1 MKMNVDR
8 KFAMTDKTNRIGID
22 IGGTKIEGVLVNDA
36 GTVLSSCKAP
46 SRPGEEQVVE
56 DICKMVSALTTDSV
70 PVGIGIPGQVNYLT
84 GQVNNVVNLA
94 IKQLDLAERVSSRT
108 KSPVH
113 VENDVNAA
121 ALGAASIVASELSE
135 GSTVAFVNLGTGL
148 AAGLVVSGAIEHGA
162 SGTLGE
168 IGHLPVDP
176 NGFQCPCGQRGCLE
190 TVASGG
196 AVSKLWPSQNPP
208 MPELIDKAAHGDH
221 LAREIRGKVVHAIAD
236 TVQITMQAYDPS
248 LVIIGGGMARTGQP
262 LLDAIIAELDRRAAD
277 SPFVASLDM
286 PGRLCLAPVNQPIG
300 AIGAALAAM

>member
-1 MKMNVDR
+1 
-8 KFAMTDKTNRIGID
+8 
-22 IGGTKIEGVLVNDA
+22 
-36 GTVLSSCKAP
+36 
-46 SRPGEEQVVE
+46 
-56 DICKMVSALTTDSV
+56 MVSALTTDSV

-84 GQVNNVVNLA
+84 GQVDNVVNLA
-94 IKQLDLAERVSSRT
+94 IKHLDLAERVSSRT
-108 KSPVH
+108 KSPVR

-135 GSTVAFVNLGTGL
+135 GSSVAFVNLGTGL

-221 LAREIRGKVVHAIAD
+221 LAREILGKVVHAIAD